1 MGVGARHGTARH
13 GTCRYTSTSLG
24 AHCSRPFHL
33 RTNACLAE
41 WRALESTAAAVWRG
55 ARLSSV
61 RSRPHF
67 CQLPV
72 GDGVLPNVS
81 KSEKLTV
88 EATRSHGEGATVRG
102 ERERK
107 QWRREGTS
115 GARKQQHHATTRWLE
130 EGGLQ

>member
-1 MGVGARHGTARH
+1 MAGEAWLGRARCGEVWRGLARLGGAGTARH
-13 GTCRYTSTSLG
+13 GTCLYTSTSLG

-88 EATRSHGEGATVRG
+88 EATRSHGEGPR
-102 ERERK
+102 
-107 QWRREGTS
+107 
-115 GARKQQHHATTRWLE
+115 
-130 EGGLQ
+130 